1 MINNWLTSNSF
12 KFVQEYRW
20 VRILIL
26 SLIAANSIFA
36 FYLPESYDR
45 ANQTPGKWL
54 RIIWPFYFKF
64 SVCSFY
70 FWVFYSFSLGYSRP
84 FRALMSLKWF
94 IPWSRMSLSIS
105 LIQFIYLHY
114 SLASTRTIFV
124 FNRLFVLKE
133 IVSTFVFTWIFG
145 NLMFLFL
152 EQPLNNL
159 FRNYLG
165 TKRRQ
170 EVSSEDKKSS

>member
-1 MINNWLTSNSF
+1 MPDYQSINNRLRLH
-12 KFVQEYRW
+12 QEYKA
-20 VRILIL
+20 VRILIYA
-26 SLIAANSIFA
+26 SIAANSIFA
-36 FYLPESYDR
+36 FYLPNSYDQ
-45 ANQTPGKWL
+45 ANRQPDRWL
-54 RIIWPFYFKF
+54 RIVWPFYFKF
-64 SVCSFY
+64 SVCIFY
-70 FWVFYSFSLGYSRP
+70 FWTFYSFSFGYSRP
-84 FRALMSLKWF
+84 YRALMSLKWF

-114 SLASTRTIFV
+114 SLAATRTIFV

-133 IVSTFVFTWIFG
+133 IVNTFVFTYILG
-145 NLMFLFL
+145 SLVFLFL

-170 EVSSEDKKSS
+170 EVAFENKKTS

>member
-1 MINNWLTSNSF
+1 MILVS
-12 KFVQEYRW
+12 
-20 VRILIL
+20 
-26 SLIAANSIFA
+26 IALNSIFA
-36 FYLPESYDR
+36 FYLPNSYDQ
-45 ANQTPGKWL
+45 AGQKPEWWL

-64 SVCSFY
+64 SVCIFY
-70 FWVFYSFSLGYSRP
+70 FWTFYSFSFGYSRP
-84 FRALMSLKWF
+84 YRALMSLKWF

-133 IVSTFVFTWIFG
+133 IVVTFVATWILG
-145 NLMFLFL
+145 NLVFLFL

-165 TKRRQ
+165 IKRRQ
-170 EVSSEDKKSS
+170 EVAAEEKKSN